1 MSTSTTDRS
10 KPSGSKNR
18 ISAIDQFRGF
28 AILLMILADYL
39 NNISGIPGWLKHA
52 PDIGYTIIDL
62 VAPLFIFAIG
72 LTFGLSFRRRLEGSG
87 GWKTYNHFISRKLAL
102 IGLGFLIT
110 LGGVLT
116 KNYPP
121 TANWGLL
128 QALGAAGLISLPFIK
143 ISPKYRWIF
152 GLLLLVLYQLLL
164 ESFWQPEV
172 LSAVHNG
179 PYGAL
184 SWGALM
190 IIATSMGDVY
200 LDRKKGQHLPPW
212 ISLVLLILGALLVFF
227 IPLSKSRASASYM
240 LVSLGLCGLIFFIF
254 HLLDTKYQIQL
265 PLLTNFGKNPLLLYL
280 LHGIILALFVLPP
293 YPGWYFEAPL
303 WLVIIQAAGLVA
315 VLGWIAQAFNRRGWF
330 LTI

>member
-1 MSTSTTDRS
+1 MSTSTPDRTKPTDS
-10 KPSGSKNR
+10 SNR

-39 NNISGIPGWLKHA
+39 NNISVIPGWLKHA

-72 LTFGLSFRRRLEGSG
+72 LTYGMSFRRRLDRSG
-87 GWKTYNHFISRKLAL
+87 GWKTYNHFVSRNLAL

-110 LGGVLT
+110 LGGVLSN
-116 KNYPP
+116 NYPA

-143 ISPKYRWIF
+143 IAPKYRWIF
-152 GLLLLVLYQLLL
+152 GMLLLVLYQLLL
-164 ESFWQPEV
+164 DRFWLPEV
-172 LSAVHNG
+172 LNAVHNG

-184 SWGALM
+184 SWGAMM
-190 IIATSMGDVY
+190 IIATSMGDIF
-200 LDRKKGQHLPPW
+200 LAEEKGKRVLPW
-212 ISLVLLILGALLVFF
+212 LSLVLLILGSLLILVV
-227 IPLSKSRASASYM
+227 PLSKSRASASYM
-240 LVSLGLCGLIFFIF
+240 LVSLGLCGLIFFFF
-254 HLLDTKYQIQL
+254 HLLDTRYQIQI
-265 PLLTNFGKNPLLLYL
+265 PLLTDFGKNPLLLYL

-293 YPGWYFEAPL
+293 YPGWYFDAPL
-303 WLVIIQAAGLVA
+303 WLVVIQALALVA
-315 VLGWIAQAFNRRGWF
+315 VLGWIAKVFNRKGWY

>member
-1 MSTSTTDRS
+1 MSTSTTDRL

-72 LTFGLSFRRRLEGSG
+72 LTFGMSFRRRLEGSG
-87 GWKTYNHFISRKLAL
+87 GWKTYNHFISRNLAL

-116 KNYPP
+116 NNYPP

-164 ESFWQPEV
+164 DSFWLPEV

-200 LDRKKGQHLPPW
+200 LDRKKGQRLLPW
-212 ISLVLLILGALLVFF
+212 ISLVLLIQGALLVFF

-254 HLLDTKYQIQL
+254 NLLDTKYQIQL

-293 YPGWYFEAPL
+293 YSGWYFEAPL
-303 WLVIIQAAGLVA
+303 WLVIIQAAALVA
-315 VLGWIAQAFNRRGWF
+315 VLGWIAQVFNRRGWF